1 MKYICKAPTRMFRLL
16 SSASPRYVT
25 ITGLLLLLICVIL
38 IQCGNIPIKKYY
50 VINYEPVPLTNRLS
64 ATPYPCVI
72 RIKEF
77 DIEEAYSRPQIV
89 YRKSPYELLYYY
101 FRVWAVKPTKMITDM
116 VEKHLVST
124 GLVSHVVRRFDEG
137 FKPDY
142 ELTGNIEA
150 LEEYDNEDTW
160 WAHLSIRFELTRMKD
175 RQIIYAQSFDKR
187 KRVFQY
193 NAEDVIRELSQTMD
207 FMMSQVIDDIDN
219 VLAKE
224 YGLIKVPATDSQ
236 STSAEKQDS
245 LSLGDQIE

>member
-1 MKYICKAPTRMFRLL
+1 MKYICKAPT
-16 SSASPRYVT
+16 
-25 ITGLLLLLICVIL
+25 GLLLLCFIL
-38 IQCGNIPIKKYY
+38 LQCASIPVKKYY
-50 VINYEPVPLTNRLS
+50 VINYEPVPMTSRLS
-64 ATPYPCVI
+64 PNPYPCVI

-150 LEEYDNEDTW
+150 LEEYDNEDIW
-160 WAHLSIRFELTRMKD
+160 WAHLSIRFEFTRLRD
-175 RQIIYAQSFDKR
+175 RQIIYSQSFDKR

-193 NAEDVIRELSQTMD
+193 NPEDVIRELSQTMD
-207 FMMSQVIDDIDN
+207 FIMSQVLNDIDSA
-219 VLAKE
+219 LAKE
-224 YGLIKVPATDSQ
+224 YDLINNPAKESYNT
-236 STSAEKQDS
+236 STEKQDS
-245 LSLGDQIE
+245 ISPGDKIE

>member
-1 MKYICKAPTRMFRLL
+1 MKFICKAPSRMFRSL
-16 SSASPRYVT
+16 SSATARYVLK
-25 ITGLLLLLICVIL
+25 TGFLLLCFIL
-38 IQCGNIPIKKYY
+38 VHCGKIPIKKYY
-50 VINYEPVPLTNRLS
+50 VINYEPVPMTDRLS
-64 ATPYPCVI
+64 PNPYPCVI

-124 GLVSHVVRRFDEG
+124 ALVSHVVRRFDEG

-150 LEEYDNEDTW
+150 LEEYDNKDIW
-160 WAHLSIRFELTRMKD
+160 WAHLSLRFELTRLKD
-175 RQIIYAQSFDKR
+175 RQIIYTQSFDKR

-193 NAEDVIRELSQTMD
+193 NPEDVIRELSQIMD
-207 FMMSQVIDDIDN
+207 FIMSQVLKDIDN
-219 VLAKE
+219 KLAKE
-224 YGLIKVPATDSQ
+224 YGLIKDPAADSY
-236 STSAEKQDS
+236 STNTEKQDS
-245 LSLGDQIE
+245 LSLGDKIE